1 MFDAGL
7 RHQDD
12 EFVSSV
18 AGDDVRLAAFLF
30 EQASDT
36 CKNEVAFEV
45 SERVVDLFEL
55 IQVHQHNGE
64 WPPRPRSAFP
74 FAGERLPEIA
84 ARFYSGKTVGDG
96 LLLQLLEDERIVES
110 SSKQVGERV
119 EDEFV
124 VGREAFSRKLS
135 MFRTPSSVSP

>member
-1 MFDAGL
+1 MDREAGDSEASGDLMLSDHRIGRDPDTQTFGENLGLFDPGL

-64 WPPRPRSAFP
+64 WPPETA
-74 FAGERLPEIA
+74 
-84 ARFYSGKTVGDG
+84 K
-96 LLLQLLEDERIVES
+96 
-110 SSKQVGERV
+110 RV
-119 EDEFV
+119 SI
-124 VGREAFSRKLS
+124 RR
-135 MFRTPSSVSP
+135 